1 MKTLTINGQET
12 FEPTRIEITTGRNGY
27 PENLKFAF
35 TDFDT
40 FEQAEKFAKEYN
52 GDVVL
57 VQQRAGWQFWEEV
70 DTICFP
76 ISVAQAYYNFDIYDK
91 EAVAQEI
98 KELAKM
104 QREGEGDFADIRAMW
119 REYYNSMNDDEVI
132 IYDCANGDI
141 LDKVKNNDDVTSF
154 TDYDVMYYKIAVVDS
169 CYE

>member
-1 MKTLTINGQET
+1 MKTLTINGQEI

-40 FEQAEKFAKEYN
+40 FEQAEKFAEEYN

-57 VQQRAGWQFWEEV
+57 VYQRAGWQFWKEG
-70 DTICFP
+70 DTIYFP
-76 ISVAQAYYNFDIYDK
+76 ISVAEAYGKFDIYDK
-91 EAVAQEI
+91 ESVAQEI

-132 IYDCANGDI
+132 IYDCANGYI

>member
-1 MKTLTINGQET
+1 MKTFKFKDQEIEIT
-12 FEPTRIEITTGRNGY
+12 QIEITTGRNGY

-35 TDFDT
+35 TDFET
-40 FEQAEKFAKEYN
+40 YEQAESFAKEYN

-70 DTICFP
+70 DTICCP
-76 ISVAQAYYNFDIYDK
+76 ISVAEAYGEFDIYDK
-91 EAVAQEI
+91 ESVAQEI

-119 REYYNSMNDDEVI
+119 REYYNSMNDDEVV

-141 LDKVKNNDDVTSF
+141 LDKVKNIDDVTSF

>member
-1 MKTLTINGQET
+1 MKTFNIKGQEV
-12 FEPTRIEITTGRNGY
+12 ELTRIEVTTGRNSFL
-27 PENLKFAF
+27 ENLKFAY
-35 TDFDT
+35 TDFET
-40 FEQAEKFAKEYN
+40 FEEAERFAKEYN

-57 VQQRAGWQFWEEV
+57 VRQRAGWQFWE
-70 DTICFP
+70 DRGTIYAP
-76 ISVAQAYYNFDIYDK
+76 ITLAEAYYDFDRYDK

-119 REYYNSMNDDEVI
+119 REYYNSMNDDEVV
-132 IYDCANGDI
+132 IYDWVNGNI